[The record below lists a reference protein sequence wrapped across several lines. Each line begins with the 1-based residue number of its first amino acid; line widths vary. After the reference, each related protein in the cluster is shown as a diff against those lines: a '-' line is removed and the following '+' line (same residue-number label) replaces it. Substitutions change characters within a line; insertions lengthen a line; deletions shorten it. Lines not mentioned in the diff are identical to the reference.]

1 MQHVRERKAYK
12 KGSKQQK
19 KVMHVRE
26 RNASPGS
33 KQQKKVMHVRERNAS
48 PGSKK

>member
-1 MQHVRERKAYK
+1 MHVRERKAYK

-26 RNASPGS
+26 RNALVGS
-33 KQQKKVMHVRERNAS
+33 NKKDT
-48 PGSKK
+48 